1 LTSAVANRRAIVSML
16 TAMAL
21 FTGNDTLTKLAT
33 AHMPAG
39 QIMGIRGMFA
49 VLLTFGLVVAMGESR
64 HMRELFSPILVMRA
78 LLEAGIA
85 FTFLTALGFLQ
96 LANIT
101 AIMQATPLMITLL
114 TVVLGLEQ
122 VGWRRWSA
130 IAVGFAGV
138 LLIVKPSPSGF
149 NVFAGLALLSAAL
162 VAARDLVTR
171 SIAGHVP
178 TVVVTLST
186 TLIVT
191 ILGFALSFGE
201 DWQPLS
207 AAETGMLGAAAV
219 LVTLGN
225 LAIIKAFRIGEM
237 SVVSPFRY
245 AVILTSLTTGYLVF
259 GELPDMISVF
269 GICLIVASGVYTIHR
284 EQVRLRQALQNA
296 PAASTAVSQ
305 P

>member
-21 FTGNDTLTKLAT
+21 FTGNDALTKLAT
-33 AHMPAG
+33 AHMPPG

-49 VLLTFGLVVAMGESR
+49 VLLTFGLVVAMGEIR
-64 HMRELFSPILVMRA
+64 HLRELFSPILVVRA

-101 AIMQATPLMITLL
+101 AIMQATPIMITLL
-114 TVVLGLEQ
+114 TVVLGIEQ

-186 TLIVT
+186 TVIVT
-191 ILGFALSFGE
+191 ILGFGLSVRE

-245 AVILTSLTTGYLVF
+245 AVILTSLATGYLVF
-259 GELPDMISVF
+259 GELPDMVSVL
-269 GICLIVASGVYTIHR
+269 GIVLIVASGVYTIHR
-284 EQVRLRQALQNA
+284 EQIRLRQALQNA
-296 PAASTAVSQ
+296 PAATAAVSQ